1 MGGRMRHF
9 STVGLSLLL
18 VGCPGDDSSAGD
30 TNPGT
35 ATDMPTTSMTPDESE
50 TTEDPGT
57 TTDPEDTTTGSTSSA
72 SDPSTGPDP
81 GTSSSSGST
90 GGGLGTVS
98 GVVVRVVPFGN
109 QDDGIGDLYVGLLAE
124 CMQGA
129 DTVGDG
135 DAIIGADFS
144 RDGAEVEYTITDVP
158 DGTHYIVAFL
168 DDDQNT
174 DPDDPDP
181 DRGDMAT
188 ADGFGPGCVEV
199 TVAGGA
205 DVTAPANVELNIVVP
220 F

>member
-1 MGGRMRHF
+1 MG
-9 STVGLSLLL
+9 T
-18 VGCPGDDSSAGD
+18 
-30 TNPGT
+30 T
-35 ATDMPTTSMTPDESE
+35 TDMPTTSMSASGSG

-57 TTDPEDTTTGSTSSA
+57 TTEPDDTTGSTSDA
-72 SDPSTGPDP
+72 STGPDP
-81 GTSSSSGST
+81 STGSSSGSSESGS

-109 QDDGIGDLYVGLLAE
+109 MDDGIGDLYVGLLAE
-124 CMQGA
+124 CMQNA
-129 DTVGDG
+129 ETVGEG
-135 DAIIGADFS
+135 ARVVGADFS
-144 RDGAEVEYTITDVP
+144 EDGAEVEYTITEVP
-158 DGTHYIVAFL
+158 DGTHYIVGFL

-188 ADGFGPGCVEV
+188 AQGLGPACVAV

-205 DVTAPANVELNIVVP
+205 DVQAPANVELNIVVP